1 MVRLAVIMIVAVGLS
16 HGIRI
21 DILDKM
27 ANFNNLT
34 EIEALE
40 KIDATENK
48 DEKKPINKEANDFF
62 SLGSEPCIDKANML
76 GL

>member
-1 MVRLAVIMIVAVGLS
+1 MIVAVSLS

-40 KIDATENK
+40 KVKI
-48 DEKKPINKEANDFF
+48 
-62 SLGSEPCIDKANML
+62 CIVFLFQVHMLNML
-76 GL
+76 GAGTLNCLH